1 MLQEKTGWGVELR
14 SCDLQFHKKRSTQS
28 KQSIVAAR
36 LRRLHYEYTV
46 LNAASITVNASLASL
61 TPDALSGCS
70 LGARC
75 RYVLTYCLLLTT
87 NLREREVQQVLAYR
101 PTTLPECEVAV
112 LIYLLACL
120 RLAHLSA
127 RCR

>member
-70 LGARC
+70 LGGARC
-75 RYVLTYCLLLTT
+75 RYVLSYYLLPTTYWALRYVLTHYLLT
-87 NLREREVQQVLAYR
+87 
-101 PTTLPECEVAV
+101 
-112 LIYLLACL
+112 
-120 RLAHLSA
+120 
-127 RCR
+127 

>member
-1 MLQEKTGWGVELR
+1 M
-14 SCDLQFHKKRSTQS
+14 
-28 KQSIVAAR
+28 
-36 LRRLHYEYTV
+36 
-46 LNAASITVNASLASL
+46 NASLASL

-75 RYVLTYCLLLTT
+75 RYVLTYYLLLTT
-87 NLREREVQQVLAYR
+87 SLREREVQQVLAYR

-112 LIYLLACL
+112 LIYLLAHL
-120 RLAHLSA
+120 LAHYLLLTHLSA